1 MITKWLV
8 LRYENLDIIDN
19 DLQYKIFGICA
30 TIIITI
36 SVLLD
41 MALVIP
47 EFIYCLF
54 KTLLII
60 LKGNKNE

>member
-8 LRYENLDIIDN
+8 LRYENLNAIDN
-19 DLQYKIFGICA
+19 DLQYKIFSICA

-41 MALVIP
+41 IFLIIP
-47 EFIYCLF
+47 EFIYCFF

>member
-1 MITKWLV
+1 MLTKWLV
-8 LRYENLDIIDN
+8 LRYENLDVIDD

-36 SVLLD
+36 AVLLD
-41 MALVIP
+41 IVLIVP